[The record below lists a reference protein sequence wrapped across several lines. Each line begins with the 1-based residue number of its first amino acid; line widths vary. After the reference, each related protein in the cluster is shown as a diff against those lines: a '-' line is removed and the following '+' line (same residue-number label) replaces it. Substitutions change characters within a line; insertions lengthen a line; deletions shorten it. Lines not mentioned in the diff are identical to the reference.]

1 MNARRHQEHGFTLL
15 ELLISMAI
23 LGLVLGGLYGV
34 LDAAN
39 RTYID
44 TRALVE
50 RQQTARQVLNY
61 LLFRLREVDGSGLVK
76 DPRYCKDCHTP
87 QIDNNV
93 NVNAKTIP
101 CPLDV
106 RIPRRTIYISLS
118 TIPLTPL
125 AGVSPIYQNLSG
137 YNSVTF
143 WADLL
148 PLTGMNDEFT
158 DSPSSAAAN
167 TTYSSS
173 RNGIFDLTVDEDGD
187 GQYDPEKDSEV
198 LYFDQNDNGRYDYY
212 GERWTLGLE
221 LAPDAKSWQ
230 LVESLFFGYTTE
242 KGGFLDTSA
251 KNQSTYTAYTT
262 QAVAYGV
269 TGLGIKP
276 LLRYTPG
283 NSSIP
288 TGATLQHTTCGAGR
302 GNPDIDSCHGNM
314 VNISSEPNCQAEP
327 NSPAS
332 DCWLN
337 IYENETSFSYAR
349 FVETHPSWNI
359 RALSIEVA
367 TTEPQLRKFMKMK
380 QILIPRNLEVNQ
392 EYYVGSSN

>member
-1 MNARRHQEHGFTLL
+1 MNARRHREHGITLL

-23 LGLVLGGLYGV
+23 LSLVMGGLYGV

-87 QIDNNV
+87 NIDENV
-93 NVNAKTIP
+93 TVDAKTVP
-101 CPLDV
+101 CPQDV
-106 RIPRRTIYISLS
+106 RIPRQTIYINLS
-118 TIPLTPL
+118 TVPLASL
-125 AGVSPIYQNLSG
+125 AGVDSIYQNLSG

-148 PLTGMNDEFT
+148 PVTGMNDEFT
-158 DSPSSAAAN
+158 DSPSSAAAD

-173 RNGIFDLTVDEDGD
+173 RNGIYDLTVDEDGD
-187 GQYDPEKDSEV
+187 GEYDPERDSEV

-212 GERWTLGLE
+212 GELWTLGLE
-221 LAPDAKSWQ
+221 LAPDSKSWQ
-230 LVESLFFGYTTE
+230 LVESLSFTETLE
-242 KGGFLDTSA
+242 KGGVLDTSA
-251 KNQSTYTAYTT
+251 NNQSTYTAYTT

-276 LLRYTPG
+276 LLRFTPA
-283 NSSIP
+283 NYP
-288 TGATLQHTTCGAGR
+288 TPKDTKLQHISCGAGR
-302 GNPDIDSCHGNM
+302 GDPNIDTCHGNK
-314 VNISSEPNCQAEP
+314 VSISGD
-327 NSPAS
+327 S
-332 DCWLN
+332 DCPGSNCWLN
-337 IYENETSFSYAR
+337 IYENETSFSYER
-349 FVETHPSWNI
+349 FVTTHPSWNI
-359 RALSIEVA
+359 RALSLEVA